1 MYDYDEAKM
10 QLLEEYDQQM
20 FSLKYKLNRVF
31 TWTFK
36 K

>member
-20 FSLKYKLNRVF
+20 FPLN
-31 TWTFK
+31 TN
-36 K
+36 